1 MTMTEARYS
10 ANFRLVRS
18 DNLPVNLTFRADEG
32 TAEEFAANLGD
43 FINGMLASGWRTR
56 EASLGP
62 NQDIQEASAYIVGR
76 TSQGSIVVHLFK
88 PPLEKRTGYCY
99 EEQLDKLPF
108 KLTGSEL
115 EFPIAGTNP
124 TLPSAEK
131 YLVRLPATF
140 QFIRT
145 AQPAKDG
152 GMAAKRYTQVYYVP
166 ASMQTDDSHD
176 GRPVQPAAG
185 KTEPTTSTPP
195 VATTNGAPPNTTT
208 NGTPPSTTNG
218 TKPAPDESAAIA
230 TQQSLDALGSLCLTH
245 FGDSDAREAGAFIT
259 KRYLT
264 ALAAKVAGTTVHEDP
279 AQLTEAQIAIIIK
292 ALVDDPEKYKKIWRD
307 NKLGW
312 LSRPGQ
318 PQPAPTAAAPPAT
331 QAPASEPPRATE
343 DDLWS

>member
-56 EASLGP
+56 EASLAP

-76 TSQGSIVVHLFK
+76 TSNGDLVVHLFK

-99 EEQLDKLPF
+99 QEQLDKLPF
-108 KLTGSEL
+108 KLTGSEP
-115 EFPIAGTNP
+115 EFPLAGVNP
-124 TLPSAEK
+124 QLPRDAK
-131 YLVRLPATF
+131 YLVHLPATF

-145 AQPAKDG
+145 AQPAKEG
-152 GMAAKRYTQVYYVP
+152 AIAAKRFTEVYYVP
-166 ASMQTDDSHD
+166 ATMQTDDGHE
-176 GRPVQPAAG
+176 GRPAQPPAG

-208 NGTPPSTTNG
+208 NGTAPSTNG

-259 KRYLT
+259 RRYLT
-264 ALAAKVAGTTVHEDP
+264 ALAAKVAGTVVHEDP

-292 ALVDDPEKYKKIWRD
+292 ALVDDPEKYKKIWTA

-318 PQPAPTAAAPPAT
+318 PQPALAPTAPPTT

>member
-56 EASLGP
+56 EASLAP
-62 NQDIQEASAYIVGR
+62 NQDIQEAAAYIIGR
-76 TSQGSIVVHLFK
+76 TSNGDLIVHLFK
-88 PPLEKRTGYCY
+88 PPLERRTGYCY
-99 EEQLDKLPF
+99 QEQLDKLPF
-108 KLTGSEL
+108 KLTGSEP
-115 EFPIAGTNP
+115 EFPLAGVNP
-124 TLPSAEK
+124 QLPRDSK
-131 YLVRLPATF
+131 YLVHLPATF

-145 AQPAKDG
+145 EQGSGKDG
-152 GMAAKRYTQVYYVP
+152 GRAPKRYTEVYYVP
-166 ASMQTDDSHD
+166 ASMQADDSHE
-176 GRPVQPAAG
+176 GKPASPATG
-185 KTEPTTSTPP
+185 QTQPTTSTAP
-195 VATTNGAPPNTTT
+195 VATTNGAPPAT
-208 NGTPPSTTNG
+208 NTNG

-264 ALAAKVAGTTVHEDP
+264 ALAAKVAGTVVHENP
-279 AQLTEAQIAIIIK
+279 AQLTEAQIGIIIK

-312 LSRPGQ
+312 MSRPGQ
-318 PQPAPTAAAPPAT
+318 PQPAPTPAAPPAN

-343 DDLWS
+343 DDLWL

>member
-56 EASLGP
+56 EASLAP

-76 TSQGSIVVHLFK
+76 TSNGDLVVHLFK

-99 EEQLDKLPF
+99 QEQLDKLPF
-108 KLTGSEL
+108 KLTGSEP

-124 TLPSAEK
+124 TLPGAAK
-131 YLVRLPATF
+131 YLVHLPATF

-145 AQPAKDG
+145 EQGSGKDG
-152 GMAAKRYTQVYYVP
+152 GRAPKRYTEVYYVP
-166 ASMQTDDSHD
+166 ASMQADDGHEGKPATQASAPP
-176 GRPVQPAAG
+176 PVTTPPAA
-185 KTEPTTSTPP
+185 
-195 VATTNGAPPNTTT
+195 TNGASPPA
-208 NGTPPSTTNG
+208 GANG

-259 KRYLT
+259 RRYLT
-264 ALAAKVAGTTVHEDP
+264 ALAAKVAGTVVHEDP

-292 ALVDDPEKYKKIWRD
+292 ALVDDPEKYKKIWTA

-318 PQPAPTAAAPPAT
+318 PQPAPTPAAPPAN

-343 DDLWS
+343 DDIWA

>member
-18 DNLPVNLTFRADEG
+18 DNLPVNLTYRADEG
-32 TAEEFAANLGD
+32 TAEEFAANLGN
-43 FINGMLASGWRTR
+43 FINGMLANGWRTR

-76 TSQGSIVVHLFK
+76 TSQGSIVVHFFK

-99 EEQLDKLPF
+99 QEQLDKLEKAF
-108 KLTGSEL
+108 KLTGEEP
-115 EFPIAGTNP
+115 EFPLAGVNP
-124 TLPSAEK
+124 QLPRDEK

-145 AQPAKDG
+145 AQPAKEG
-152 GMAAKRYTQVYYVP
+152 AIAAKRFTEVYYVP
-166 ASMQTDDSHD
+166 ATMQTDDGHE
-176 GRPVQPAAG
+176 GRPAQPPAG

-195 VATTNGAPPNTTT
+195 VATTNGTVA
-208 NGTPPSTTNG
+208 STTNG
-218 TKPAPDESAAIA
+218 TKPTPDESAAIA
-230 TQQSLDALGSLCLTH
+230 TQQSLDTLGTLCLTH

-264 ALAAKVAGTTVHEDP
+264 ALAAKVPGTAVHEDP

-318 PQPAPTAAAPPAT
+318 PQPAPTPAT
-331 QAPASEPPRATE
+331 PPTNQAPASEPPRATE

>member
-43 FINGMLASGWRTR
+43 FINGMLANGWRTR
-56 EASLGP
+56 EASLAP
-62 NQDIQEASAYIVGR
+62 NQDIQEAAAYIIGR
-76 TSQGSIVVHLFK
+76 TSNGDLVVHLFK

-99 EEQLDKLPF
+99 QEQLDKLPF
-108 KLTGSEL
+108 KLTGSEP
-115 EFPIAGTNP
+115 EFPLAGVNP
-124 TLPSAEK
+124 QLPRDEK

-145 AQPAKDG
+145 EQGSGKDG
-152 GMAAKRYTQVYYVP
+152 GRAPKRYTEVYYVP
-166 ASMQTDDSHD
+166 ASMQTDDTHE
-176 GRPVQPAAG
+176 GKLAQPPAG
-185 KTEPTTSTPP
+185 KTEP
-195 VATTNGAPPNTTT
+195 GAPSTT
-208 NGTPPSTTNG
+208 NGTAPSANGAQPGAPSTNG
-218 TKPAPDESAAIA
+218 TKPAPDESATIA
-230 TQQSLDALGSLCLTH
+230 TQQSLDTLGSLCLTH

-292 ALVDDPEKYKKIWRD
+292 ALVDDPERYKKIWRD

-318 PQPAPTAAAPPAT
+318 PQPALAPTAPPAN

-343 DDLWS
+343 DDIWA

>member
-56 EASLGP
+56 EASLAP

-76 TSQGSIVVHLFK
+76 TSNGDLVVHLFK

-99 EEQLDKLPF
+99 QEQLDKLPF
-108 KLTGSEL
+108 KLTGSEP

-124 TLPSAEK
+124 TLPGAAK
-131 YLVRLPATF
+131 YLVHLPATF

-145 AQPAKDG
+145 EQGSGKDG
-152 GMAAKRYTQVYYVP
+152 GRAPKRYTEVYYVP
-166 ASMQTDDSHD
+166 ASMQADDGHE
-176 GRPVQPAAG
+176 GKPAQPAAG
-185 KTEPTTSTPP
+185 STSPSTPATTNGTAP
-195 VATTNGAPPNTTT
+195 TTNGAPPPA
-208 NGTPPSTTNG
+208 GTNG

-230 TQQSLDALGSLCLTH
+230 TQQSLDTLGSLCLTH

-259 KRYLT
+259 RRYLT
-264 ALAAKVAGTTVHEDP
+264 ALAAKVAGAVVHEDP
-279 AQLTEAQIAIIIK
+279 AKLTEAQIAIIIK
-292 ALVDDPEKYKKIWRD
+292 ALVDDPEKYKKIWAA

-318 PQPAPTAAAPPAT
+318 PQPAPAAPPT
-331 QAPASEPPRATE
+331 NQAPANEPPRATE

>member
-56 EASLGP
+56 EASLAP
-62 NQDIQEASAYIVGR
+62 NQDIQEAAAYIVGR
-76 TSQGSIVVHLFK
+76 TSNGDLVVHLFK

-99 EEQLDKLPF
+99 QEQLDKLPF
-108 KLTGSEL
+108 KLTGSEP

-124 TLPSAEK
+124 TLPGAAK
-131 YLVRLPATF
+131 YLVHLPATF

-145 AQPAKDG
+145 EQGSGKDG
-152 GMAAKRYTQVYYVP
+152 GRAPKRYTEVYYVP
-166 ASMQTDDSHD
+166 ASMQADDGHEGKPATQASAPP
-176 GRPVQPAAG
+176 PVTTPPAA
-185 KTEPTTSTPP
+185 
-195 VATTNGAPPNTTT
+195 TNGASPPA
-208 NGTPPSTTNG
+208 GANG

-264 ALAAKVAGTTVHEDP
+264 ALAAKVTGTTVHEDP

-318 PQPAPTAAAPPAT
+318 PQPAPTPAAPPT
-331 QAPASEPPRATE
+331 NQAPASEPPRATE